1 MSNLEKIDKRV
12 ARGVHYL
19 EKHYGTEWRERVVD
33 PISQVG
39 TYSCVLAQVA
49 QTDYWRAVD
58 GHTNRWAVRRGF
70 NAPDA
75 SDDFNQGEYYR
86 ALDEAWEVE
95 VGMRDFQPLKDDL
108 VSYWSREV

>member
-12 ARGVHYL
+12 ARGARHL
-19 EKHYGTEWRERVVD
+19 EKYYGPAWREEVID

-49 QTDYWRAVD
+49 QVNYWRAVD

-75 SDDFNQGEYYR
+75 NDGFNQGDYYR
-86 ALDEAWEVE
+86 ALDTAWEVE
-95 VGMRDFQPLKDDL
+95 VGMSYFQQLKDG
-108 VSYWSREV
+108 E